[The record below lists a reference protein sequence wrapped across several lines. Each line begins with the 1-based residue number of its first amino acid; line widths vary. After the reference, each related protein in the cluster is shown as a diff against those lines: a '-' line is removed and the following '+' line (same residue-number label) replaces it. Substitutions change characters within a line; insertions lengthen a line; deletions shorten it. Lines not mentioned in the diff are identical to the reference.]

1 MARIRASA
9 RGKTD
14 AVAAVARD
22 IDFHHLWRQLR
33 GAGWM
38 SKRPRGMQT
47 QWRYVSPG
55 GVHSFVGEDAVV
67 VHAIESGLLDVDD
80 VESEVDA
87 VGEGVEAAKVVA
99 TGNEGRAEADADEDI
114 RPSQIDSSA
123 QLLQNTLNELFG
135 AKSDSEVDLSQAAV
149 TRAFDVSPG
158 DLHAADSQRDCDANL
173 QLLSEVSGAESDG
186 AQVNAAAVEPTR
198 ALRPRVHVKKDA
210 NYVPEDENLSAYESF
225 SSDES
230 ESGEIV
236 EGDGNAVPIG
246 SESDEDVT
254 ENDAVEMNN
263 AFVQS
268 VQIGNGTLPASATQQ
283 LSAALRAMTWSLAS
297 GSFEEDVRPYPGL
310 NMKDAEPVVE
320 LRSQCYSPL
329 LTLFYFLP
337 KSLWV
342 RITEKTNRYC
352 QQNIER
358 RAPAILAQHGPGQ
371 KETLT
376 QVRRRLKAKLAIR
389 HTK

>member
-1 MARIRASA
+1 
-9 RGKTD
+9 
-14 AVAAVARD
+14 
-22 IDFHHLWRQLR
+22 
-33 GAGWM
+33 
-38 SKRPRGMQT
+38 
-47 QWRYVSPG
+47 
-55 GVHSFVGEDAVV
+55 
-67 VHAIESGLLDVDD
+67 
-80 VESEVDA
+80 
-87 VGEGVEAAKVVA
+87 
-99 TGNEGRAEADADEDI
+99 
-114 RPSQIDSSA
+114 
-123 QLLQNTLNELFG
+123 NTLNELFG

-149 TRAFDVSPG
+149 TRAFDVSP
-158 DLHAADSQRDCDANL
+158 
-173 QLLSEVSGAESDG
+173 EVSGAESDG

-236 EGDGNAVPIG
+236 EEDDNAVPIG

-268 VQIGNGTLPASATQQ
+268 LQIGNGTLPASATQQ

-297 GSFEEDVRPYPGL
+297 GSLEEDVRPYPGL

-320 LRSQCYSPL
+320 LRSQWHSPL

-342 RITEKTNRYC
+342 RITEETNRYC

-358 RAPAILAQHGPGQ
+358 RAQAILAQHGPRQ

>member
-1 MARIRASA
+1 
-9 RGKTD
+9 
-14 AVAAVARD
+14 
-22 IDFHHLWRQLR
+22 
-33 GAGWM
+33 
-38 SKRPRGMQT
+38 MQT

-67 VHAIESGLLDVDD
+67 VHAIESGLLGDVDD

-149 TRAFDVSPG
+149 TRAFDVSP
-158 DLHAADSQRDCDANL
+158 
-173 QLLSEVSGAESDG
+173 EVSGAESDG

-268 VQIGNGTLPASATQQ
+268 LQIGNGTLPASATQQ

-297 GSFEEDVRPYPGL
+297 GSFEED
-310 NMKDAEPVVE
+310 
-320 LRSQCYSPL
+320 
-329 LTLFYFLP
+329 
-337 KSLWV
+337 
-342 RITEKTNRYC
+342 
-352 QQNIER
+352 QNIER
-358 RAPAILAQHGPGQ
+358 RAQAILAQHGPRQ